1 MEDGS
6 LHSGGHDSRLRDSEF
21 GFETE
26 NWGAGGIVLKRV
38 FPFTFTLRQ
47 GDIYPSTWG

>member
-6 LHSGGHDSRLRDSEF
+6 LHLGGHDSRLRDSEF

-26 NWGAGGIVLKRV
+26 NWGAGGFVLKWV
-38 FPFTFTLRQ
+38 FPFT
-47 GDIYPSTWG
+47 IYTAAGR